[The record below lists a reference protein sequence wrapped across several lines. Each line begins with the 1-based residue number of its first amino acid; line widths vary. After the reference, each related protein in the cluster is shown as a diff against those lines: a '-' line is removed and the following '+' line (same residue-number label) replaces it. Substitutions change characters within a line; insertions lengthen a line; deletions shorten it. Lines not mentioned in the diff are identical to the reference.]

1 MESALEIVDAHVHF
15 WSPQT
20 HPWLVPAAQKGG
32 FPARSFT
39 ATEYSQ
45 EIVGYNV
52 TKCVHIEAAWP
63 PGDPVEETA

>member
-1 MESALEIVDAHVHF
+1 MDLEIVDAHVHF

-63 PGDPVEETA
+63 PGDPVGETE